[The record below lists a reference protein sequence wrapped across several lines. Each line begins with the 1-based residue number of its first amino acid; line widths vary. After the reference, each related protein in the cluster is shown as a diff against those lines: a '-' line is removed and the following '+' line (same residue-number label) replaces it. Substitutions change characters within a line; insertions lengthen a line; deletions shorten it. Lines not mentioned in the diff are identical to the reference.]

1 MELWPEYYLVSIRN
15 ALINAVKIRMT
26 SDQPM
31 CFLLSGGVDSSLV
44 CAIAQSLSETP
55 IHTFCCAIA
64 EKGEKANTNDI
75 VNARKVSEFIGSIH
89 VEVTFTAQEALVA
102 IPEVIQNIGTYDIT
116 TIRASTPM
124 YLMCKYIRD
133 NTQFKVVFSSDVSD
147 EIHSGY
153 LFNYE
158 LQKDYYIDVSSKMMV
173 KNLHNYDVLRS
184 DGCISQNG
192 LESRI
197 PFSDQDVIKS
207 AW

>member
-1 MELWPEYYLVSIRN
+1 M
-15 ALINAVKIRMT
+15 
-26 SDQPM
+26 
-31 CFLLSGGVDSSLV
+31 
-44 CAIAQSLSETP
+44 
-55 IHTFCCAIA
+55 
-64 EKGEKANTNDI
+64 
-75 VNARKVSEFIGSIH
+75 SEFIGSIH
-89 VEVTFTAQEALVA
+89 VEVTFTAQEALDA